1 MSQRL
6 ALLACVAAAGAAPDN
21 ADVAAYV
28 RGLGAV
34 VPHCSPVSQGT
45 CIYVDG
51 AGGIVHARD
60 MYRTKVA
67 GKGKQM
73 LMDMMLRGAVE
84 ALAAGGAAL
93 PGRWTSFNMVY
104 TAAGPTKRRPFPTLA
119 IGKREPHRP
128 GLLIPNPFFV
138 SPAWWADHA
147 ARTLRRAAARPF
159 RERESRA
166 LFRGSCGPGAAARLE
181 LLRVA
186 AALGDRLDVGFT
198 GVDGFPS
205 LGACVSALEAKTGL
219 PAPRGANVSAAHVA
233 QANYSA
239 YKYLI
244 HMPGSATGSYSRNLQ
259 YLWTHGSVVLV
270 WNHSATEWYYGAL
283 VDGVHYVSVDA
294 ATLGDRLGDLE
305 RDPALRARLVR
316 GARRFFDDHLAAP
329 VLVDRWRAVLDALGA
344 AQDRSD
350 PAIPESACTCD
361 ARLAATY
368 TACDQCD
375 VTRLGPADVA
385 HHVGIAKRARPPRV
399 APLGGA

>member
-1 MSQRL
+1 MSRRL

-147 ARTLRRAAARPF
+147 ARTLRRAASRPF
-159 RERESRA
+159 RGQR
-166 LFRGSCGPGAAARLE
+166 PGAVLVGAPQQRADRGHLRLDGGDE
-181 LLRVA
+181 QPLPHV
-186 AALGDRLDVGFT
+186 LGDGVG
-198 GVDGFPS
+198 
-205 LGACVSALEAKTGL
+205 
-219 PAPRGANVSAAHVA
+219 
-233 QANYSA
+233 
-239 YKYLI
+239 
-244 HMPGSATGSYSRNLQ
+244 
-259 YLWTHGSVVLV
+259 
-270 WNHSATEWYYGAL
+270 
-283 VDGVHYVSVDA
+283 
-294 ATLGDRLGDLE
+294 
-305 RDPALRARLVR
+305 
-316 GARRFFDDHLAAP
+316 
-329 VLVDRWRAVLDALGA
+329 
-344 AQDRSD
+344 
-350 PAIPESACTCD
+350 
-361 ARLAATY
+361 
-368 TACDQCD
+368 
-375 VTRLGPADVA
+375 
-385 HHVGIAKRARPPRV
+385 
-399 APLGGA
+399 APLRQHLLLVGVAGEGHRSGCPTN

>member
-1 MSQRL
+1 MVSHRL
-6 ALLACVAAAGAAPDN
+6 ALLACFTAAGAAPDN

-147 ARTLRRAAARPF
+147 ARTLRRAASRPF

-166 LFRGSCGPGAAARLE
+166 L
-181 LLRVA
+181 
-186 AALGDRLDVGFT
+186 
-198 GVDGFPS
+198 
-205 LGACVSALEAKTGL
+205 
-219 PAPRGANVSAAHVA
+219 
-233 QANYSA
+233 
-239 YKYLI
+239 
-244 HMPGSATGSYSRNLQ
+244 
-259 YLWTHGSVVLV
+259 
-270 WNHSATEWYYGAL
+270 
-283 VDGVHYVSVDA
+283 
-294 ATLGDRLGDLE
+294 
-305 RDPALRARLVR
+305 
-316 GARRFFDDHLAAP
+316 
-329 VLVDRWRAVLDALGA
+329 
-344 AQDRSD
+344 
-350 PAIPESACTCD
+350 
-361 ARLAATY
+361 
-368 TACDQCD
+368 
-375 VTRLGPADVA
+375 
-385 HHVGIAKRARPPRV
+385 
-399 APLGGA
+399 

>member
-1 MSQRL
+1 MSRRL

-104 TAAGPTKRRPFPTLA
+104 SRGPAKRPFPTLA

-147 ARTLRRAAARPF
+147 ARTLGARRRALPRAGQRALPLVLRARRRRAPRAAAR
-159 RERESRA
+159 
-166 LFRGSCGPGAAARLE
+166 RGGPRGPAR
-181 LLRVA
+181 R
-186 AALGDRLDVGFT
+186 RLHGRRRL
-198 GVDGFPS
+198 PS
-205 LGACVSALEAKTGL
+205 LGACVAALEAKTGL
-219 PAPRGANVSAAHVA
+219 AAPRGANVSAAHVA

-270 WNHSATEWYYGAL
+270 WNHTATEWYYGAL

-294 ATLGDRLGDLE
+294 ATLGDKLADLE

-344 AQDRSD
+344 AQDRGD

-368 TACDQCD
+368 AACDQCD